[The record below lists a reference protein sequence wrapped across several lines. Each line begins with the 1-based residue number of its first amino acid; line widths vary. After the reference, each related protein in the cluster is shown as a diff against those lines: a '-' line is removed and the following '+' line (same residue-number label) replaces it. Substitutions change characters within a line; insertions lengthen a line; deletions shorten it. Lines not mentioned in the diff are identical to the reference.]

1 MLFIHKKPPNQNQ
14 TTHSTTNTINKPP
27 KQNKTKKPSKP
38 VSNNESSIQN
48 EISTKSLIEL
58 DRASTV
64 QNTIVKGAANTLL
77 V

>member
-1 MLFIHKKPPNQNQ
+1 MLFIHKKKPNPNQ
-14 TTHSTTNTINKPP
+14 TTHSTTNTINKPL
-27 KQNKTKKPSKP
+27 KKNKTKKTSKP
-38 VSNNESSIQN
+38 GSNNESSIQN